1 MIIPA
6 LGDDDRTPLS
16 LIKLNHQRDI
26 SAFALSS
33 MIQATRPNAVDGGQ
47 PQSANP
53 ISQRWQAPLRMVV
66 GMSDWMIDGGWTGD
80 DGMRRRP
87 TYPLLELAGG

>member
-1 MIIPA
+1 MTISA
-6 LGDDDRTPLS
+6 LGDDDRTPSS

-26 SAFALSS
+26 SSC

-66 GMSDWMIDGGWTGD
+66 GVGDWMIDGGWTGD